1 MKLLNKLNK
10 LNQYYS
16 YNIFAFNGI
25 NILLMYCYLMYYYV
39 ACMKTYGSGSWM
51 AAIAWLKFMFGCFI
65 FAVFIIVF
73 IVWLLEKA
81 FDFKINNNF
90 VVNNKILK
98 IIRSTFAIISLCYIS
113 VYIFSFIQIIFTM
126 FL

>member
-1 MKLLNKLNK
+1 MNLLNELNK

-25 NILLMYCYLMYYYV
+25 NILLMHFYLMYYYA
-39 ACMKTYGSGSWM
+39 ACMKTNGSGSWM
-51 AAIAWLKFMFGCFI
+51 AALAWLKFMFGCFI
-65 FAVFIIVF
+65 FSVFIIVF
-73 IVWLLEKA
+73 IVWLFEKA

-90 VVNNKILK
+90 VVNSRILK

-113 VYIFSFIQIIFTM
+113 VNIFNFVRIIFTM